1 MYSFIAASFGATLTQ
16 VSLLTLSR
24 ALTQAL
30 LSPLGGY
37 LGHVYN
43 RAAVISAGAC
53 VWGATMVGF
62 AFATSLGVG
71 IACWA
76 VTGFGLCLVIPSVQ
90 SLTADLYAEADRGKA
105 FGALHL
111 TSALGA
117 ALGGLYAT
125 NVAAS
130 SPFGWDGWRFAMLLL
145 GFVSF
150 GTAALNAAFARDP
163 RAAQGSLRLA
173 PLACDSGPGPPAF
186 AGELLGVLRVPTFT
200 LIVFQGIVGNVPG
213 AALGFQTLYLQLLGV
228 SAAWASALVS
238 ASMGAHAAGG
248 LLGGWVGDAAAR
260 WSPRH
265 GRILACQASVVMGAL
280 ATVWLLRGLPRA
292 DVAAHVGSYLAV
304 FLLAGAVNSWP
315 APACNNPI
323 FAGAAG
329 WGARGLVLAAW
340 HSVGRGPRNPPPHP
354 PRAPPSHS
362 PPGEEIVP
370 ARARNIVYA
379 FDRSFEMAVAAL
391 AVPAVGVLAERV
403 FGFDVR
409 VGVGRGGLGRAEGWG
424 CGGQRSRRRSPPS
437 RPRHSCHRARRP
449 RRATPRW
456 TCPRRR
462 RFPGPCCS

>member
-315 APACNNPI
+315 APACNTPI

-340 HSVGRGPRNPPPHP
+340 HSVERGPRNPPPP
-354 PRAPPSHS
+354 PPAPRPAL
-362 PPGEEIVP
+362 PPP
-370 ARARNIVYA
+370 
-379 FDRSFEMAVAAL
+379 
-391 AVPAVGVLAERV
+391 
-403 FGFDVR
+403 
-409 VGVGRGGLGRAEGWG
+409 
-424 CGGQRSRRRSPPS
+424 
-437 RPRHSCHRARRP
+437 
-449 RRATPRW
+449 
-456 TCPRRR
+456 PRRR
-462 RFPGPCCS
+462 NRAGERAQHCVRL